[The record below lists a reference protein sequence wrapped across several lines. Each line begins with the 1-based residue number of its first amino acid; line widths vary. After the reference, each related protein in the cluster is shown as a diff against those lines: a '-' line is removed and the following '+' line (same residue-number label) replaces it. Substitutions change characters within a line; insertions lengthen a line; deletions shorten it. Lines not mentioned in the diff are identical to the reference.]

1 MAVSLYMPSL
11 MMHKIATVFFGLA
24 LITAS
29 AGAAEIKVASVNID
43 QLLLHY
49 RKAENELSR
58 LKAGHDRYLTGRN
71 SKQKQINQLA
81 IDIKAIYAK
90 LRNKAMPR
98 SERNHLVQQQ
108 RDLINQYETL
118 AKEIEEADKEQLAAT
133 KRKIASATERILET
147 CHHTISSYAKKN
159 GYQWVME
166 TSGSTSSQV
175 SALVY
180 ARETVDITG
189 DILTLLNEST
199 SP

>member
-1 MAVSLYMPSL
+1 
-11 MMHKIATVFFGLA
+11 MMYKIATVFFGLA
-24 LITAS
+24 LVTAS
-29 AGAAEIKVASVNID
+29 AGAGELKVASVNID

-49 RKAENELSR
+49 RTAEKKLSH

-71 SKQKQINQLA
+71 SRQKQINKLA
-81 IDIKAIYAK
+81 IEIKAIYAK

-98 SERNHLVQQQ
+98 SERNHLMQQQ
-108 RDLINQYETL
+108 RDLITRYEEL

-133 KRKIASATERILET
+133 KRKITLATQEILET
-147 CHHTISSYAKKN
+147 CHRTISSYAREH

-175 SALVY
+175 SPLIY
-180 ARETVDITG
+180 ARKTVDITG